1 MTAKLPPLFLL
12 NLKRDEKK
20 RVLMRKQ
27 LDALS
32 IPYEIIDGVSG
43 QDLSTEYL
51 HKVYDP
57 DKAWHYIGR
66 ELTKAEVGCYLS
78 HLEAMQAIVDSN
90 APYGVI
96 VEDDVTIS
104 RDYIPVLLSIQQ
116 LPLDWQIIQ
125 LGNAYN
131 KQRCASWFRKKH
143 DLANGYCLSSFLP
156 RSWGT
161 QAYLITKELCQR
173 ILSEPYPIFCP
184 IDHRLFD
191 IYLSFSFFHV
201 LKGKQL
207 FEHDLESGSTIKKGR
222 DVIAIAAHSLNAIQ
236 QRKQSLM
243 STLLHKTNNFLFSKL
258 LSFLHK
264 SLVYI
269 RPMPPG
275 AHKPPVFL
283 SHSSGMRFRLCV
295 WFVFRL
301 LR

>member
-1 MTAKLPPLFLL
+1 MTAKLPPLFLI

-20 RVLMRKQ
+20 RALMRKQ

-32 IPYEIIDGVSG
+32 IPYEIIDGVFG

-51 HKVYDP
+51 DKVSDP
-57 DKAWHYIGR
+57 DKACHYIGR
-66 ELTKAEVGCYLS
+66 ALTKAEVGCYLS

-96 VEDDVTIS
+96 IEDDVIINC
-104 RDYIPVLLSIQQ
+104 DYIPVLLSIQK

-125 LGNAYN
+125 LGNAFN
-131 KQRCASWFRKKH
+131 GHKCVHWFRKKH
-143 DLANGYCLSSFLP
+143 ALANGYSLSSLLP

-184 IDHRLFD
+184 IDHCLFD
-191 IYLSFSFFHV
+191 IYLSFSFFHA

-207 FEHDLESGSTIKKGR
+207 FEHDLQSES
-222 DVIAIAAHSLNAIQ
+222 AIQ
-236 QRKQSLM
+236 KEREVINTYSFNAFQKKQSKQKFLP
-243 STLLHKTNNFLFSKL
+243 TLLHKINSFLFSKL
-258 LSFLHK
+258 LSRLEG
-264 SLVYI
+264 LWIYI
-269 RPMPPG
+269 RPVPPG

-283 SHSSGMRFRLCV
+283 SHSSATRSRLCA
-295 WFVFRL
+295 WFIFRL